1 MQRWQI
7 VNAGEN
13 LFRPLLMRVTSE
25 GVGKGIS
32 PRSCNHC
39 PDNQIQHGLVIDR
52 ILGLSDSSITVLTRA
67 QVAAMV
73 AALPRSY

>member
-25 GVGKGIS
+25 GVGKGIPEIMQS
-32 PRSCNHC
+32 
-39 PDNQIQHGLVIDR
+39 
-52 ILGLSDSSITVLTRA
+52 LS
-67 QVAAMV
+67 
-73 AALPRSY
+73 

>member
-32 PRSCNHC
+32 PRSCNYC

-67 QVAAMV
+67 QVEAMV

>member
-1 MQRWQI
+1 MPTTLNARDQPPAEVSDQR
-7 VNAGEN
+7 VSGLTGA
-13 LFRPLLMRVTSE
+13 V
-25 GVGKGIS
+25 
-32 PRSCNHC
+32 HC

-67 QVAAMV
+67 QVEAMV

>member
-32 PRSCNHC
+32 PRSCNHW

-67 QVAAMV
+67 QVEAMV

>member
-32 PRSCNHC
+32 PRSCNQC

-67 QVAAMV
+67 QVEAMV

>member
-25 GVGKGIS
+25 GVGKGIN

-67 QVAAMV
+67 QVEAMV

>member
-25 GVGKGIS
+25 GVGKGM
-32 PRSCNHC
+32 RSCNHC

-67 QVAAMV
+67 QVEAMV